1 MYEYL
6 IGEYIKKISVN
17 DIINFGIQNDILV
30 SINDAKVLQHYLINN
45 YKELISDNP
54 NNILKEIKKK
64 IDPIT
69 YDKAY
74 KLFLMYRNKYLNC

>member
-6 IGEYIKKISVN
+6 IGEYVKKISVN
-17 DIINFGIQNDILV
+17 DIIYFGSRNNINV
-30 SINDAKVLQHYLINN
+30 SIEDAKVLQHYLINN

-64 IDPIT
+64 IDPVT
-69 YDKAY
+69 YDRAY
-74 KLFLMYRNKYLNC
+74 ELYIMYRNKYLN

>member
-17 DIINFGIQNDILV
+17 DIINFGIKNNIQV
-30 SINDAKVLQHYLINN
+30 SIEDAKVLQHYLVNN

-54 NNILKEIKKK
+54 NNTLKEIKRK

-74 KLFLMYRNKYLNC
+74 QLFIMYRNKYLN

>member
-6 IGEYIKKISVN
+6 IGEYVKKVSVN
-17 DIINFGIQNDILV
+17 DIINFGIKNNIQV
-30 SINDAKVLQHYLINN
+30 SIEDAKILQHYVVNN
-45 YKELISDNP
+45 YKELISNNP
-54 NNILKEIKKK
+54 NNVLKEIKRK

-74 KLFLMYRNKYLNC
+74 QLFIMYRNKFLN

>member
-1 MYEYL
+1 MGEYL
-6 IGEYIKKISVN
+6 IGEYVRKMSVN
-17 DIINFGIQNDILV
+17 DIMNFAFKNDIQI
-30 SINDAKVLQHYLINN
+30 SINDAKVLEHYIVNN

-54 NNILKEIKKK
+54 NNILKEIKKR

-74 KLFLMYRNKYLNC
+74 KLFLMYRSKYLN

>member
-6 IGEYIKKISVN
+6 IGEYVKKVSVN
-17 DIINFGIQNDILV
+17 DIINFGIKNSVQI
-30 SINDAKVLQHYLINN
+30 SIEDAKVLQHYVVNN
-45 YKELISDNP
+45 YKDLISDNP
-54 NNILKEIKKK
+54 NNILKEIKRK

-74 KLFLMYRNKYLNC
+74 QLYIMYRNKFLN